1 MRKPFVA
8 ALLVWASLALASP
21 AQDLFDQ
28 ASFYLQFY
36 YNGPSTTNLK
46 ELTAKYQAN
55 LDSACASQKDT
66 CPYDQAVKVIEG
78 MVAELNDGHTYYQ
91 TPEELGTFQQQ
102 RQGSAPSKVLRIGL
116 THTAIQGSHDRLVV
130 DVVEGGPADQA
141 GFQYGDRITAV
152 NGKPLNSLSSD
163 DEAVKFLTDQVQTGK
178 PVTISIVRGPQRQRL
193 ELTLTGR
200 EINLSRVPSLKMRPD
215 GVAVLKIPDFLAD
228 GKVGAKV
235 HELVKQA
242 QTEGA
247 KAMILDLRGNGGGSA
262 LEALISMA
270 AFVDDPYVAFT
281 DRYNTER
288 TEISIKNGQGSIRN
302 KDGTELQRFSIPGYT
317 QWKGPLVVLVDQRSA
332 SGAEYLASAIQLAKR
347 GVIVGEPTVGIGN
360 TTTRTFNLIN
370 GGGINIAYNRAYLA
384 NGQSYP
390 AQVRPDIQVSAD
402 LNLLANN
409 GRDVQMEKALEALG
423 FKAAS
428 GELQPVWGLAS
439 GLPQPL
445 LRAGAA

>member
-1 MRKPFVA
+1 MLKNLFA
-8 ALLVWASLALASP
+8 ALLALASLALASP

-36 YNGPSTTNLK
+36 YNGPSTLNLK
-46 ELTAKYQAN
+46 DLTSKYQSS
-55 LDSACASQKDT
+55 LDTACAAQKDT

-91 TPEELGTFQQQ
+91 TPEELGAFQQQ

-152 NGKPLNSLSSD
+152 NGKLLNSLSSD
-163 DEAVKFLTDQVQTGK
+163 DEAAKLLTDQVQTGK
-178 PVTISIVRGPQRQRL
+178 PVTITIVRGPQRQQL

-200 EINLSRVPSLKMRPD
+200 EINLSRMPSLRMRPD
-215 GVAVLKIPDFLAD
+215 GVAVLKLPDFLAD

-242 QTEGA
+242 QSQGA
-247 KAMILDLRGNGGGSA
+247 KAMIVDLRGDGGGSA
-262 LEALISMA
+262 LESLISMA
-270 AFVDDPYVAFT
+270 AFVDEPYVAFT

-288 TEISIKNGQGSIRN
+288 TEISIKNGQGTIRN
-302 KDGTELQRFSIPGYT
+302 QDGTEVQRFSIPGYT
-317 QWKGPLVVLVDQRSA
+317 QWKGPLVVMVDRGSA
-332 SGAEYLASAIQLAKR
+332 SGAEYLASVIQLTKR

-360 TTTRTFNLIN
+360 TTTRTFGLIN
-370 GGGINIAYNRAYLA
+370 RGGLNVAYNRAYLA

-390 AQVRPDIQVSAD
+390 TQVRPDIPASAD
-402 LNLLANN
+402 LNLLANS
-409 GRDVQMEKALEALG
+409 GRDIQLEKALEALG
-423 FKAAS
+423 IKSATN
-428 GELQPVWGLAS
+428 
-439 GLPQPL
+439 
-445 LRAGAA
+445 